1 MNEERAKHALISIA
15 CCIVVIFAVYL
26 FWGRDISNSANVAMQ
41 TAAAQ
46 KQTAQR
52 VVQSDERM
60 ALLQAELKEI
70 QSDIESRALSN
81 DDMSALQN
89 RISGMEQMLSEDSI
103 APGDFE
109 RLTQL
114 RLVDD
119 ARQRADLASLTALFD
134 KCKTALDATNR
145 YLQTW
150 ENDLQNVSRDERG
163 KRIAASNRV
172 LERVDAILSQP
183 HITRA
188 DYDTWSEQLSLE
200 SRPYIE
206 AYEAGTP
213 IALGDDATARFE
225 AILQRVDEA
234 NEALFRRQSIVQR
247 AIADCSQIAPANV
260 ALMDAMG
267 RLREDRMTRFADE
280 NATARE
286 AALRDAAKRESDR
299 IQAAQAERM
308 AADADFKIAKEDAE
322 RLQIEAA
329 RQQIVAAN
337 ADVEQ
342 ALREKRLMNEFA
354 RDEAEINSLLKPF
367 ITDSDRQPTRGDDN
381 APKTWITVS
390 RPFRPVSWGALSGS
404 GALDDSLEGR
414 QRLLFVGG
422 SDMTFRPR
430 GSFPA
435 YSRTAA
441 NNPNVEQALK
451 RSRELLLK
459 YGQILVDKGMMSP

>member
-52 VVQSDERM
+52 VEQSAERM

-70 QSDIESRALSN
+70 QSDMQSRALSN

-103 APGDFE
+103 APGYVE
-109 RLTQL
+109 RLTRL

-134 KCKTALDATNR
+134 KCKTALNTTNR

-188 DYDTWSEQLSLE
+188 DYNTWSEQLSLE

-213 IALGDDATARFE
+213 IALRDDATARFE

-234 NEALFRRQSIVQR
+234 NEAFEQSNVTPQTQT
-247 AIADCSQIAPANV
+247 QITTHIKNVPANK
-260 ALMDAMG
+260 LPQLTDCIN
-267 RLREDRMTRFADE
+267 RNPSSIRHIERC
-280 NATARE
+280 
-286 AALRDAAKRESDR
+286 AKR
-299 IQAAQAERM
+299 
-308 AADADFKIAKEDAE
+308 
-322 RLQIEAA
+322 L
-329 RQQIVAAN
+329 
-337 ADVEQ
+337 
-342 ALREKRLMNEFA
+342 
-354 RDEAEINSLLKPF
+354 
-367 ITDSDRQPTRGDDN
+367 
-381 APKTWITVS
+381 S
-390 RPFRPVSWGALSGS
+390 RP
-404 GALDDSLEGR
+404 
-414 QRLLFVGG
+414 
-422 SDMTFRPR
+422 
-430 GSFPA
+430 
-435 YSRTAA
+435 
-441 NNPNVEQALK
+441 
-451 RSRELLLK
+451 
-459 YGQILVDKGMMSP
+459 